1 MQITEEWLT
10 QEIANM
16 EKQRQHAHEVAIA
29 SQAAIDVLSAI
40 RERLRA
46 PEPPSQ
52 G

>member
-1 MQITEEWLT
+1 MEITEQWLM
-10 QEIANM
+10 QEIANF

-40 RERLRA
+40 RDRLKVQ
-46 PEPPSQ
+46 EPPSQ